1 MPLARFDTRCVAS
14 ASAAALIAWA
24 CPTQAGAPR
33 YHDGLYLRLGGGLG
47 HLSSSA
53 ESETVL
59 GNPVEANVTT
69 LAVLGELGLGGTVA
83 DGDHQVQV
91 HVTEFVRGLAAVCR
105 DVDPQLGHRAYRKRM
120 DIAGRPGAR

>member
-1 MPLARFDTRCVAS
+1 MPLARFDTRYVAS

-33 YHDGLYLRLGGGLG
+33 YHDGLYLRIGGGLG

-53 ESETVL
+53 ESEAVL

-83 DGDHQVQV
+83 DGLVLGGGIFAH
-91 HVTEFVRGLAAVCR
+91 RGLDARAN
-105 DVDPQLGHRAYRKRM
+105 DVHWGN
-120 DIAGRPGAR
+120 ARFDVEFRFSSNGS